1 MSLRKCLRCKLD
13 KPIFGNNK
21 ICDCC
26 KTNEW
31 HESRAERW
39 LYSQVER
46 AGIEILPRTTEE
58 LIEVLELRKLC
69 IKASMGQKLEY
80 QIGHRYPSSKGG
92 RLVTSNL
99 IILPKFVN
107 TKIGDEHG
115 EGLEHFIVE
124 GKTLVPISEFRL
136 FIMENYDI
144 SKLAQ
149 YKDSDFNGD
158 IHLSSGISMEDMM
171 SMEYQRLKLPQIP
184 FEHYL
189 DSEENIALAFA
200 SACNGEDAFWKNYG
214 SNAVESK
221 LEMYKAQDKI
231 MAEFSL
237 DYSPVEQV
245 HELGVRDYKYAIK
258 VVSHACEHDERSVT
272 AGNGRYFISLDANH
286 TSNSDN
292 YEIRRIG
299 IQRPMHPNSF
309 YKIVEG
315 ILERLDMTRSNLD
328 YRAVLAVMEADKLLL
343 ETQSDLS
350 EKLTK

>member
-1 MSLRKCLRCKLD
+1 MSLKKCLRCTLV
-13 KPIFGNNK
+13 KPISGNNK

-26 KTNEW
+26 KANEW
-31 HESRAERW
+31 YESRAERW

-58 LIEVLELRKLC
+58 LIEVLELRKLS
-69 IKASMGQKLEY
+69 IKASMGQKVRY

-92 RLVTSNL
+92 RLVPSNL

-124 GKTLVPISEFRL
+124 GKTVVPISEFRL
-136 FIMENYDI
+136 FVQDIYDI
-144 SKLAQ
+144 SKLAR

-158 IHLSSGISMEDMM
+158 IQSPGISMENMM
-171 SMEYQRLKLPQIP
+171 CMEYERLELKPISL
-184 FEHYL
+184 EYYL

-214 SNAVESK
+214 CNAVESK
-221 LEMYKAQDKI
+221 VEMFKAQDKI

-245 HELGVRDYKYAIK
+245 HELEVSDYEYSIK
-258 VVSHACEHDERSVT
+258 VITHACDLDDRSVT
-272 AGNGRYFISLDANH
+272 AGNGRYFLSLDANH
-286 TSNSDN
+286 SSHFDN
-292 YEIRRIG
+292 YEHRRTG

-309 YKIVEG
+309 YKIVKG
-315 ILERLDMTRSNLD
+315 ILERLDMTISNLN